1 MNANIL
7 SQEALSGGQSIKV
20 VLSVASAQGPVI
32 TRPTDHPKGVPIKCL
47 MTADVACWFRKGTN
61 PTALADGTDQY
72 VPANATIRIEL
83 MEGERIAAIAAGA
96 GNLYFTPG
104 A

>member
-1 MNANIL
+1 MNTNIL
-7 SQEALSGGQSIKV
+7 AQEVLSGGQSSKV
-20 VLSVASAQGPVI
+20 TLSVASAQGPVI
-32 TRPTDHPKGVPIKCL
+32 TRPTDVPKGVPIKCL
-47 MTADVACWFRKGTN
+47 MTGDVPFWMRKGTN
-61 PTALADGTDQY
+61 PTAVADGTDQY
-72 VPANATIRIEL
+72 VPANTPIRVEL